1 MESEDIPNMDVY
13 DCFVN
18 KRGFKKRK
26 VVCENV

>member
-1 MESEDIPNMDVY
+1 MEREGIPNMDVY

-18 KRGFKKRK
+18 KHGFKKRK